1 MVSSVTRTILL
12 LLLMVPA
19 ALFDAQALRE
29 ETLRGQLPA
38 RRLQRSP
45 SPVPE
50 TVSPQREVINE
61 YCAPCHNDE
70 LVTGGLPFSGIDF
83 DDASRDAELLENVLH
98 KLRTGQMPPPGMPR
112 PDEAT
117 AAATVAWLETTL
129 DQAAR
134 TNPNP
139 GRVGVH
145 RLNGT
150 EYANAIRDLLAVEI
164 DAKALLLP
172 DEADEGF
179 DNVAASLT
187 ISPAHLERYLSAA
200 RKISRLAVGDP
211 TIGDVPNFRVYPVAR
226 MLDQDSRVS
235 EDLPFGSR
243 GGVAIRHNFPLDGEY
258 LIKVR
263 LQRQIYDYIIGLGD
277 PQQLDV
283 RLDGRRIKRFTVG
296 GVGLEK
302 GAPAPLTWVG
312 EITGDVE
319 WEQYMHSADDGLEVR
334 VPIQAG
340 ARTVSVSF
348 VKAPREPERAPQP
361 TPRGFSIMSDQQYDG
376 YAGVDS
382 VAIGGPYLTKGPG
395 DTPSRRRVFVCRP
408 ATVADEEP
416 CARSI
421 LSTLARRAYRRPV
434 NEVEVQ
440 RLMDFYETGRVSGGF
455 EAGIQSAIERLLLSV
470 NFLLRTE
477 NPPPDAAPDT
487 VYRLSDLD
495 LASRL
500 SFFLWSSIPDEE
512 LLDLAVRAQLRNP
525 AVVEGQVRR
534 MLADPRS
541 SSLVENFASQW
552 LTVRKA
558 RVWQPDPDEFPDFD
572 ENLRHALLEETRL
585 FIDSQFRE
593 DRSVGELLS
602 ANYTF
607 VNERLASHYGITGV
621 YGERLRRV
629 TFEDGVRGGLLG
641 QGSILMVTSYPNRT
655 APVVRG
661 VWLLD
666 NILGMPPPPPP
677 DSVPDL
683 ETTGEDGRALTVRE
697 QMERHRRDPACAAC
711 HVRMDPLGFALE
723 NFDAV
728 GRWRTESD
736 GIPIDPSSVAAD
748 GTPIEG
754 VPGMRKLLLSYRED
768 FVRTFTAKL
777 LTYALGRRV
786 EYYDNPAIRQIL
798 RDAAATDYQWSSII
812 MGIIKSSPFQTRR
825 TSS

>member
-1 MVSSVTRTILL
+1 MPSMKKVILL
-12 LLLMVPA
+12 MLLMVPP
-19 ALFDAQALRE
+19 ALLHTEALTEGTPRP
-29 ETLRGQLPA
+29 QPA
-38 RRLQRSP
+38 SPQLQRST
-45 SPVPE
+45 SPVGP
-50 TVSPQREVINE
+50 TASAPREVINE
-61 YCAPCHNDE
+61 YCVMCHNDE
-70 LVTGGLPFSGIDF
+70 LVTGGLTLSAIDF
-83 DDASRDAELLENVLH
+83 EDVGRDAEVWEKVLH
-98 KLRTGQMPPPGMPR
+98 KFRTGQMPPQGMPR

-117 AAATVAWLETTL
+117 SGATVAWLETTL

-134 TNPNP
+134 ANPNP

-145 RLNGT
+145 RLNRT
-150 EYANAIRDLLAVEI
+150 EYANVIRDLLAVEI
-164 DAKALLLP
+164 DARALLLH

-187 ISPAHLERYLSAA
+187 ISPAHFERYLSAA
-200 RKISRLAVGDP
+200 RKISRIAVGDP
-211 TIGDVPNFRVYPVAR
+211 TMGAVPSFKVYPVPR
-226 MLDQDSRVS
+226 LLDQDSRVS

-243 GGVAIRHNFPLDGEY
+243 GGMAIRHNFPLDGEY

-277 PQQLDV
+277 RQQLDV
-283 RLDGRRIKRFTVG
+283 RLDGKRIQRFAVG
-296 GVGLEK
+296 GVGMEM
-302 GAPAPLTWVG
+302 GTSAPLTWVG

-319 WEQYMHSADDGLEVR
+319 WEEYMHSADDGLEVR
-334 VPIQAG
+334 VPVQAG
-340 ARTVSVSF
+340 TRTVSVSF
-348 VKAPREPERAPQP
+348 VKALREPERAPQP
-361 TPRGFSIMSDQQYDG
+361 KPRGFSIMSDQQYDG
-376 YAGVDS
+376 QAAVDS
-382 VAIGGPYLTKGPG
+382 VAIGGPYLRQGPG
-395 DTPSRRRVFVCRP
+395 DTPSRRKVFVCRP
-408 ATVADEEP
+408 TTSADEEP
-416 CARSI
+416 CARTI

-434 NEVEVQ
+434 NDEEVQ
-440 RLMDFYETGRVSGGF
+440 TLMDFYETGRSAGGF
-455 EAGIQSAIERLLLSV
+455 EAGVGSAIERLLVSV

-477 NPPPDAAPDT
+477 NPPPNTAPSA
-487 VYRLSDLD
+487 VYQLSDLD

-500 SFFLWSSIPDEE
+500 SFFLWSSIPDDE
-512 LLDLAVRAQLRNP
+512 LLDLAVRSQLRDP
-525 AVVEGQVRR
+525 AVLEGQVRR

-541 SSLVENFASQW
+541 SALVENFTSQW

-558 RVWQPDPDEFPDFD
+558 RVWQPDPDQFPDFD
-572 ENLRHALLEETRL
+572 ENLRQALLQETRL

-593 DRSVGELLS
+593 DGSVVRLLS

-607 VNERLASHYGITGV
+607 INERLAEHYGIPGI
-621 YGERLRRV
+621 YGERFRRMS
-629 TFEDGVRGGLLG
+629 FDDDVRGGILG

-677 DSVPDL
+677 PSVPDL
-683 ETTGEDGRALTVRE
+683 ELTGEDGRALTMRE

-736 GIPIDPSSVAAD
+736 GIPIDASSVAVD
-748 GTPIEG
+748 GTPIDG
-754 VPGMRKLLLSYRED
+754 VPGMREFLLSHRED
-768 FVRTFTAKL
+768 FVSTFTAKL

-798 RDAAATDYQWSSII
+798 RDAAATDYQWSSIL